1 MPTNLRQEK
10 GKLKLHKRSHVSG
23 KRFSFRGHLEF
34 ADRLAKQAKKL
45 GKALKYTPGE

>member
-1 MPTNLRQEK
+1 MSTKLRREK
-10 GKLKLHKRSHVSG
+10 GRLKLHRSHVSG

-45 GKALKYTPGE
+45 GKALKYTPGT